1 MKIFKCLVYIIFA
14 IFWAR
19 EIPKNF
25 KDYKKEKNRE
35 NFLLLFG
42 RSLMF
47 LASLILAIGVY
58 I

>member
-1 MKIFKCLVYIIFA
+1 MKIFKCLAFIIFS

-19 EIPKNF
+19 EISKNF

-47 LASLILAIGVY
+47 LSSLILAIGVY